1 MSALILLLASA
12 SVFFVLQAAWWMR
25 ASRQAA
31 VDSVIA
37 QRLHIGDAVSQAE
50 ELLRDGAQGDWTD
63 SVPGARALQSLLDEA
78 GAEDG
83 LAAYL
88 VRSGILALLTFA
100 LVVGFSSA
108 GGTGKAGGA
117 LILAM
122 AGAVAPWLGVMSQRA
137 KRVAR
142 VEEQL
147 PEALEVMAISLRAG
161 HSLEQTLRFSA
172 EELQGPIAEELG
184 RVAEEVRLGRSL
196 DAALVA
202 MSERLRGA
210 RSVRTFVVSV
220 LVLRQTGGNLVEVLE
235 GIVDTLR
242 QNSQYGRK
250 LNAMTAEGRSSAR
263 MLAAL
268 PLVFVSLSYAANPS
282 YVSMLLTDPAGRA
295 ILALA
300 VTLYSA
306 GIFWVRSLVKHKG

>member
-1 MSALILLLASA
+1 MSALVLLLGSA

-37 QRLHIGDAVSQAE
+37 ERLLISDAVSDAE
-50 ELLRDGAQGDWTD
+50 GLLRGGARGDWTD
-63 SVPGARALQSLLDEA
+63 NVPGIHALRALLEEA
-78 GAEDG
+78 GADESVG
-83 LAAYL
+83 AYF
-88 VRSGILALLTFA
+88 VRSAVLGLLTFA
-100 LVVGFSSA
+100 LIA
-108 GGTGKAGGA
+108 GVTSNAAGA
-117 LILAM
+117 LILAF
-122 AGAVAPWLGVMSQRA
+122 AGCVAPWLGVLGQRA
-137 KRVAR
+137 KRTAR

-161 HSLEQTLRFSA
+161 HSLEQTLRFSS
-172 EELQGPIAEELG
+172 EELQGPIAEELR
-184 RVAEEVRLGRSL
+184 RVSEEVQLGRPL

-202 MSERLRGA
+202 MSERMRGA

-235 GIVDTLR
+235 SIIDTLR
-242 QNSQYGRK
+242 QSSQYARK

-268 PLVFVSLSYAANPS
+268 PIIFVTLSYAANPK
-282 YVSMLLTDPAGRA
+282 YISMLLVDPTGRS

-300 VTLYSA
+300 ATLYVTGLLWIRRLVSH
-306 GIFWVRSLVKHKG
+306 RS